1 MSKTA
6 TAGAFGRAKC
16 IPHHPERM
24 LLHYQEAWRGDRSRL
39 KVGEKSRQIGWTWSD
54 ALDSM
59 EQTFLGP
66 NDCWVSSRDE
76 LQAKLYLDDCRFWA
90 SYYQRGSQALGLQDI
105 TDDKGG
111 THSAYVQRFDN
122 GHTINSLSSNPD
134 AQAGKRGTRK
144 LDEFALHKDPKLLY
158 EIAYPGITW
167 GGQMAIFSTH
177 RGRQNFF
184 NKLIEEVRDG
194 GNPKG
199 ISLHSVTLEDALD
212 QGLLYKL
219 QQRLPAGDER
229 LEMDEQDYF
238 EFIRAGSASEDS
250 FQQEYMCVPSD
261 DASAFLP
268 YELIDGCT
276 YPISEAWERSLADLQ
291 DSQSELYLGV
301 DIGRKKDLTVFY
313 LVERTGGMAFTRRIE
328 VLQNMPFSRQEEIL
342 YRILSLPRMRRCCID
357 STGLG
362 MQFAERAQER
372 FGTYRVEAVRF
383 SGPVKEELAYPVR
396 KAFEDRSIRIPRD
409 ADLEADLRKI
419 RKETTSAG
427 NIRFT
432 AESDDSGHSDRFWA
446 LALALHAGK
455 SSAPFAAASPAVSR
469 STHIDPLSG
478 RNTAILL

>member
-1 MSKTA
+1 
-6 TAGAFGRAKC
+6 
-16 IPHHPERM
+16 M
-24 LLHYQEAWRGDRSRL
+24 LLDYQEAWRTDRSRI
-39 KVGEKSRQIGWTWSD
+39 KVAEKSRQIGWTWTD
-54 ALDSM
+54 ALDTM
-59 EQTFLGP
+59 EQTYVGP
-66 NDCWVSSRDE
+66 NDCWISSRDE
-76 LQAKLYLDDCRFWA
+76 LQAKLYIGDVQFWA
-90 SYYQRGSQALGLQDI
+90 SYYSRGGQALGLQEI

-111 THSAYVQRFDN
+111 KHSAYVQRFPN
-122 GHTINSLSSNPD
+122 GCTANSLSSNPD

-167 GGQMAIFSTH
+167 GGQLAIFSTH
-177 RGRQNFF
+177 RSRQNFF

-199 ISLHSVTLEDALD
+199 ISLHSVTLETALD

-219 QQRLPAGDER
+219 QQRLPQGDPR
-229 LEMDEQDYF
+229 TEMDEQDYF
-238 EFIRAGSASEDS
+238 EFIRAGCASEES
-250 FQQEYMCVPSD
+250 FLQEYMCIPAD

-276 YPISEAWERSLADLQ
+276 YPLSEAWEKSAADLQ
-291 DSQSELYLGV
+291 DSQSDLFLGV

-313 LVERTGGMAFTRRIE
+313 LVERTGGIHFTRRID

-342 YRILSLPRMRRCCID
+342 YRLLSLPRMRRCCID

-396 KAFEDRSIRIPRD
+396 KAFEDRSVKIPRD
-409 ADLEADLRKI
+409 EALEADLRKI
-419 RKETTSAG
+419 RKETTAAG

-432 AESDDSGHSDRFWA
+432 AESDESGHSDRFWA

-455 SSAPFAAASPAVSR
+455 NSAPFVASSPSVSR
-469 STHIDPLSG
+469 SSHIDPLSG
-478 RNTAILL
+478 RNTAVLL